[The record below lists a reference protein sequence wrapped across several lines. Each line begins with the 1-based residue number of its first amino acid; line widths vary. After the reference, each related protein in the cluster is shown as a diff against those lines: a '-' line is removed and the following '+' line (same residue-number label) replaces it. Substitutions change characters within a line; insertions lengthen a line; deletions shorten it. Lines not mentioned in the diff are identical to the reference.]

1 VTDGPSTTLHPYLR
15 PGSRPPPEDA
25 PRLAEATVEHGWF
38 RPADRTMV
46 DLNPP
51 VQWHDPSVR
60 PAARRSMHTWEAL
73 DALLAA
79 HSSGGEDGFLEV
91 AAAFAADWFMHGAQ
105 DAPDDPATFGER
117 AYRLAYLTQA
127 LAAHSDLGARAAAVA
142 ADPEGHRP
150 TGNGPDAAADDT
162 PDADTTDAEPGTD
175 DGAATPRTRPPE
187 DPIDLISR
195 LHGAAVE
202 TATALDAW
210 VRTGQGGIIAIAGL
224 LALARRLD
232 DVEELAVLAPG
243 AADAL
248 VRFTT
253 DAFTPDGVVRSQVPE
268 EQRRILLVVAALV
281 DSGLADRE
289 TLQEFRVG
297 AEDALGWF
305 VMPDGRLAN
314 FGRTPEHR
322 VSSAYGQHPNGV
334 RALPHLIAGPA
345 LLHAASAGRY
355 GARPPKTSTSLRE
368 GGFYVV
374 KEPWPSRQEGTA
386 AAYLAMHTGRP
397 GTATG
402 RDGDLAIVWYDAGR
416 RLLVEP
422 GPGVVEADAGDD
434 RRRSAWLRTP
444 AAHNAVELVGSSF
457 EGATGTPGRWGT
469 ISEAHWAEAT
479 LEGAEA
485 SLHRTVVLLPGSWLL
500 LVDTVH
506 APNAESIRQ
515 WFHAPDDLGMLADP
529 PRFTLLDADR
539 PVAWVVP
546 LLPAD
551 PLSPRRG
558 VADPEPAGWWSPRE
572 GTLVPNWA
580 FGYEA
585 PGPSPTMATLLSVAG
600 RPQPI
605 ARDGVWYAWQ
615 AGDSTIRV
623 AVTDW
628 GVVQVEEVRP

>member
-15 PGSRPPPEDA
+15 PGSRPHSEDA
-25 PRLAEATVEHGWF
+25 PRLAEATVEYGWF

-46 DLNPP
+46 DLKPP
-51 VQWHDPSVR
+51 VRWHDPSVR
-60 PAARRSMHTWEAL
+60 LAARRSMHTWEAL
-73 DALLAA
+73 DPLLAV
-79 HSSGGEDGFLEV
+79 HSSGGEDRFLDV
-91 AAAFAADWFMHGAQ
+91 AATFAADWLAHGARY
-105 DAPDDPATFGER
+105 APDDPATTGAR

-127 LAAHSDLGARAAAVA
+127 LAATGAELGTRAAAV
-142 ADPEGHRP
+142 
-150 TGNGPDAAADDT
+150 
-162 PDADTTDAEPGTD
+162 ADTTDAEPGTD
-175 DGAATPRTRPPE
+175 DGAATHPSRPPE
-187 DPIDLISR
+187 APIDLISR
-195 LHGAAVE
+195 LRGTAVE

-210 VRTGQGGIIAIAGL
+210 VRAGQGGIIAIAGL

-232 DVEELAVLAPG
+232 DVEELAALAPG

-253 DAFTPDGVVRSQVPE
+253 DAFTQDGVVRSQAPE
-268 EQRRILLVVAALV
+268 EQREILLVVAALV

-314 FGRTPEHR
+314 FGPTPERR
-322 VSSAYGQHPNGV
+322 VSSAYGPRPNGL

-345 LLHAASAGRY
+345 LLHAASVGRY
-355 GARPPKTSTSLRE
+355 GARPPKTSICLRE
-368 GGFYVV
+368 GGYYVV

-422 GPGVVEADAGDD
+422 GPGVVDAEVDND

-444 AAHNAVELVGSSF
+444 AAHNTVELVGSSF

-469 ISEAHWAEAT
+469 IGEAHWAEAN
-479 LEGAEA
+479 LASDKA
-485 SLHRTVVLLPGSWLL
+485 SLHRTVVLHPGRWLL
-500 LVDTVH
+500 VLDAIH
-506 APNAESIRQ
+506 APGAEAVRQ
-515 WFHAPDDLGMLADP
+515 WFHAPDDLGMLPDP

-546 LLPAD
+546 LLAAEA
-551 PLSPRRG
+551 LSARRG

-585 PGPSPTMATLLSVAG
+585 SGPSPTVATLLSVRG
-600 RPQPI
+600 RPRPLP
-605 ARDGVWYAWQ
+605 RDGVWYRWQ
-615 AGDSTIRV
+615 LGDDTVRV
-623 AVTDW
+623 AVTEW
-628 GVVQVEEVRP
+628 GVVQVEEV